1 MAAETASEAFRNGAR
16 DVLPLLVGVAPFAA
30 VVGVTT
36 STLGVSEWS
45 VVAMAAVIYAG
56 AAQLASIQLLTE
68 GAPAIV
74 VVVTAAIINLR
85 FLMYSASLGQYLRR
99 LPPVRKSISA
109 YLVADQVYAL
119 TLPRFRNEGIEI
131 WWYYLGAGI
140 AMWVT
145 WIAGNA
151 VGAVLGARVPPSI
164 PLEFALPLT
173 FIGLL
178 FPVIEDGAT
187 ALAALVAAV
196 VAIPLST
203 LPNNLGLLVALA
215 AGIATGVGFERWW
228 GE

>member
-1 MAAETASEAFRNGAR
+1 
-16 DVLPLLVGVAPFAA
+16 
-30 VVGVTT
+30 
-36 STLGVSEWS
+36 
-45 VVAMAAVIYAG
+45 
-56 AAQLASIQLLTE
+56 
-68 GAPAIV
+68 
-74 VVVTAAIINLR
+74 VTAAIINLR